1 MARFISIP
9 VTGKDNYIIK
19 ADAIVT
25 ALRSATTTT
34 DLVIQG
40 GTGTTTDNFYLQLTH
55 AADTATASV
64 AKALMDAVIAT
75 YDQKVSN
82 KHNFVITL
90 PKAVSDIAFGVTLE

>member
-9 VTGKDNYIIK
+9 VTSKDNHIIK

-25 ALRSATTTT
+25 ALRASSTTTN
-34 DLVIQG
+34 LIIQG
-40 GTGTTTDNFYLQLTH
+40 GSGTTTANYNLQLTH

-90 PKAVSDIAFGVTLE
+90 PKAVSAIAFA